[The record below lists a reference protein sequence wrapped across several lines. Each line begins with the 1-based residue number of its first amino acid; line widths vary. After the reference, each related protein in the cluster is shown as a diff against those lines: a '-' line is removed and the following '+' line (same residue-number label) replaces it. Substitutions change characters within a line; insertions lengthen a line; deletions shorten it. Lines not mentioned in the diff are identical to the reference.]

1 MHTSP
6 WADWG
11 RCTGGTRPK
20 VERDLPPQCSPRAG
34 REEVLRWA
42 RTSTGHYPGKS
53 SCAPPAGAGLRLGP
67 TTAHGEGGGP
77 TNIAVLT
84 RAPIYILGAPHSFVE
99 GSLFLPQHRKTPS
112 YPSCPV
118 SSEPP
123 PRLAWCG
130 PVSLVTRRA
139 GRGLLRAQVVCLA
152 AFAHV
157 FWSGVVAG
165 TMLGWS
171 RITLL
176 LLTVAVTCTLAQQ
189 APPVSEL

>member
-1 MHTSP
+1 M
-6 WADWG
+6 
-11 RCTGGTRPK
+11 
-20 VERDLPPQCSPRAG
+20 ERDLPPQCSPRAG

-123 PRLAWCG
+123 PPSRL
-130 PVSLVTRRA
+130 VRSR
-139 GRGLLRAQVVCLA
+139 
-152 AFAHV
+152 
-157 FWSGVVAG
+157 VAG
-165 TMLGWS
+165 HAAGGARPAPSPGGVSRSLCPRLLERSCGWDDAGLESHNLTPPNRGCNLYLG
-171 RITLL
+171 
-176 LLTVAVTCTLAQQ
+176 AAG
-189 APPVSEL
+189 AAGE